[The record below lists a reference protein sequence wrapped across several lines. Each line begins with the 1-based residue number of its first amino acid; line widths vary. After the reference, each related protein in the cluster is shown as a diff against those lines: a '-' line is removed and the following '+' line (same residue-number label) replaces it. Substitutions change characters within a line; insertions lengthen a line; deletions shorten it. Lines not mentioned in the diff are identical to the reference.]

1 MSQKPLSAFELLE
14 ELSQDGS
21 DGVTVWRAQC
31 TEARADLRLTLFS
44 AKTSASAGFR
54 AAFRKDQT
62 TLRAEPHVN
71 VAAMLFWGEDDGQL
85 FCVTKV
91 PGGIPLSERL
101 AAAEGLSWD
110 ELTDIGWQIASVLQ
124 HAHNRGLSHGALTT
138 SSVYV
143 SSDVRVSVADFG
155 VQRWLISNQGAGSFV
170 QSAAQDL
177 RDVGQLLK
185 AATRSTLN
193 SSDVTVASDQVQ
205 AMEDLIDDLHHSGS
219 SITARDVQGRLG
231 RMLLEVA
238 GDSIL
243 MVDERN
249 GQQLSRR
256 SIVDELFDDEPTP
269 SQESPDQ
276 KFTSPMS
283 SPRTRIV
290 VAVAIISA
298 IIALVAFNRL

>member
-1 MSQKPLSAFELLE
+1 MSQKPLSAFKLLE

-21 DGVTVWRAQC
+21 GSVTVWRAQC
-31 TEARADLRLTLFS
+31 AEAKADLRLTLFS

-62 TLRAEPHVN
+62 TLTAEPHDN
-71 VAAMLFWGEDDGQL
+71 VAAMLFWGEDDGRL
-85 FCVTKV
+85 FCVTEM
-91 PGGIPLSERL
+91 PGGIPLGERL
-101 AAAEGLSWD
+101 DAAERLSWD

-138 SSVYV
+138 SSVFV

-155 VQRWLISNQGAGSFV
+155 VQTWLNSNEGIGSFV

-177 RDVGQLLK
+177 RDFGQLLK
-185 AATRSTLN
+185 AATRRTLDG
-193 SSDVTVASDQVQ
+193 SDVAVPPDQVR
-205 AMEDLIDDLHHSGS
+205 AMDELIADLDHSS
-219 SITARDVQGRLG
+219 STITARDVQGRLG
-231 RMLLEVA
+231 RMLLDVS

-256 SIVDELFDDEPTP
+256 SLVDELFDDEPTLP
-269 SQESPDQ
+269 QESPGH
-276 KFTSPMS
+276 KFTGSTPS
-283 SPRTRIV
+283 SRTRILV
-290 VAVAIISA
+290 VLA
-298 IIALVAFNRL
+298 IIAAIAALIAFNRL